1 MNKLSISSVWQI
13 KHTKNCNICKDCA
26 LEFSDLESYVSLHK
40 IIRLSGKYNFES
52 SRIPVNSGLN
62 ISFIRK
68 CLHDYHD
75 FAVCDLLEY
84 GWPVGHLGTPVRSS
98 TVRNHKGATNFSAD
112 IHNYLR
118 KEKSYNAVVGP
129 FKANPFIEDMAISPL
144 NSVPKKDSI
153 ERRVIVDL
161 SFPDGLAVNDGIS
174 KDLYLGEKVSVH
186 YPTVDDFVRLIK
198 KKGRNCKIFK
208 RDLRRAYRQL
218 IIDPGDI
225 HLMGYKWKGHIYFDR
240 VLTMGL
246 RSAAYI
252 CMRTTSA
259 IRFICQKNG
268 IQILNYLDDLAGC
281 EEEHYCNF
289 AFDFLGKLL
298 QDCGIEESVD
308 KACPP
313 STRMIFIGILFD
325 TQKLTIAIDENRLT
339 EIRLLV
345 ECWMHKMMAS
355 KKELQSLLGKLN
367 FVAQCVKPGRIF
379 ISRLLN
385 WLREI
390 SDKGSFC
397 IPLDLKL
404 DLLWWNTFLP
414 LYNGVSIMLSEE
426 FSSPDEILSVDACLL
441 GCGGWMNGRYF
452 HSSFPNFL
460 LDQNLNINLCE
471 MLTIVVALK
480 LWGLMLVNKK
490 VVINCDNM
498 VSVRVLNT
506 GASRN
511 SFLQS
516 CLREICYIAAL
527 NNFDIKSQHIS
538 GCDNR
543 IADTLSRWDLHD
555 KFRRDFKQL
564 TSDLEVIEDFVS
576 DEFFLF
582 SHVW

>member
-1 MNKLSISSVWQI
+1 
-13 KHTKNCNICKDCA
+13 
-26 LEFSDLESYVSLHK
+26 
-40 IIRLSGKYNFES
+40 
-52 SRIPVNSGLN
+52 
-62 ISFIRK
+62 
-68 CLHDYHD
+68 
-75 FAVCDLLEY
+75 
-84 GWPVGHLGTPVRSS
+84 
-98 TVRNHKGATNFSAD
+98 VRNHKGATNFSTD
-112 IHNYLR
+112 IHTYLR
-118 KEKSYNAVVGP
+118 KEKSYHAVVGP

-144 NSVPKKDSI
+144 NSVPKKDSL

-161 SFPDGLAVNDGIS
+161 SFPEGLAVNDGIS
-174 KDLYLGEKVSVH
+174 KDLYLGFKVSVH

-218 IIDPGDI
+218 VIDPGDI